1 MKNLLH
7 LIALIGMVFN
17 ASAQTT
23 ITGKVT
29 DSVDGTPLVGVNII
43 IKGTDG
49 GTITDVEGNYSISTS
64 SEKDVLVFSY
74 IGYLSEEVAVL
85 NQSEINISMS
95 IDIQQMDEVI
105 VIGYGS
111 QRKDDITGAVAV
123 VDVDQMS
130 NTYSATLTDQL
141 QGRVAGVAV
150 NTSGKPGS
158 IGDIKIRGASF
169 FGGNNPLYVID
180 GILTGDSPNF
190 NPGDVETVQVLKDAS
205 ASAIYGNRAANG
217 VIIITTKKGKKGDP
231 KINLKA
237 TVGTQSIPSR
247 IELGDNYNWAR
258 IVNAAHDNA
267 EAPRVTKANEEFDP
281 AINTNWQE
289 ELFDN
294 SALTYDVNA
303 SVSAGGENSSVYFS
317 VNNFRQDGAIKGPRF
332 DRLSTRLNTEFK
344 LGKRITIGEH
354 LTIGFSKTDGVAG
367 TVDPEN
373 DGDII
378 TPFSAAFEM
387 LPVIPVYDD
396 SQPSGY
402 GIGEIGKAQTWSEN
416 PIGVMDMFKNTTE
429 NTRILGDIYLN
440 YEITDGLE
448 YRFSLGLNTS
458 FMNFKSYNEAGQIR
472 MATPQFSGLSESRV
486 ETQGIFLENRLSYSK
501 TWGKHNFSVMGAIT
515 EQTGREKVLT
525 ATSVG
530 GYDNEVNFWQLSNS
544 TGSISSGGYEY
555 NSAIRSYL
563 GRLTYDFNK
572 KYYLSASVRHD
583 GSSKFA
589 SENRWGTFPS
599 ISGGWNISNED
610 FFNVSKIDNLKL
622 RGGYGVVGNASIGD
636 YEYTTTIYR
645 TAQGSD
651 VWNPGV
657 NYNLGPTSQ
666 SIIGATR
673 SDELRNPD
681 ISWEELKE
689 TNIGLD
695 LEMFDGQLFITGD
708 YYFGELNDLLAQVP
722 IPGTVGTTERT
733 APSIN
738 AVSMKRNGWEVAI
751 SYRKKSGVFQYA
763 FTANISHSDN
773 EITELGYGLTELAGT
788 VSSKTT
794 ASIGNSVGKF
804 FLLDYQGIYTAQ
816 EILDLPDDFTIQG
829 EKPEVGDAKYRD
841 VSGRDE
847 NGNLTGVPDGKISKD
862 DDRIITGS
870 PVPALQYGLNVD
882 LMYKIFDCAIFIQGV
897 SGRDVYNSYN
907 ALMTS
912 EDFGHFTNYPSYYNP
927 YVDGA
932 GTDPRPHFFQGHGN
946 NQESTRYLENGAYVR
961 LKNVQIG
968 ATIPTKIFENLRLF
982 ISGQNLLTFTNY
994 RGLDPEF
1001 EGDSVFTPGI
1011 DPRAYPNVRTFML
1024 GLDVTF

>member
-1 MKNLLH
+1 MKKLLH
-7 LIALIGMVFN
+7 LIICIGMVSN
-17 ASAQTT
+17 ATAQST
-23 ITGKVT
+23 IKGKVT
-29 DSVDGTPLVGVNII
+29 DSDNGTPLIGVNII
-43 IKGTDG
+43 IKGTDD

-64 SEKDVLVFSY
+64 GEQDVLVFSY
-74 IGYLSEEVAVL
+74 IGYLSEEVEVL

-95 IDIQQMDEVI
+95 VDIQQMEEVV

-123 VDVDQMS
+123 VDVDQMN
-130 NTYSATLTDQL
+130 NTYSATVTDQL

-158 IGDIKIRGASF
+158 VGDIKIRGASF

-190 NPGDVETVQVLKDAS
+190 NPSDVESLQVLKDAS

-231 KINLKA
+231 KINLN
-237 TVGTQSIPSR
+237 TTIGTQTIPSR

-258 IVNAAHDNA
+258 IINAAHDNA
-267 EAPRVTKANEEFDP
+267 GAPRVSKANEDFDP
-281 AINTNWQE
+281 SINTNWQE
-289 ELFDN
+289 ELFN
-294 SALTYDVNA
+294 NYALTYNINA

-317 VNNFRQDGAIKGPRF
+317 VNNFRQDGAIEGPRF
-332 DRLSTRLNTEFK
+332 DRISTRLNTEFK
-344 LGKRITIGEH
+344 LGKRVTIGEH
-354 LTIGFSKTDGVAG
+354 FTIGYSKTDGVAG
-367 TVDPEN
+367 TVNPEN

-387 LPVIPVYDD
+387 LPVIPVYD
-396 SQPSGY
+396 STQPSGY
-402 GIGEIGKAQTWSEN
+402 GIGEIGEAQTWSEN

-440 YEITDGLE
+440 YEITDGLVF
-448 YRFSLGLNTS
+448 RFSLGLNSS
-458 FMNFKSYNEAGQIR
+458 FINFNSYNEAGQIR
-472 MATPQFSGLSESRV
+472 MATPQFSGLTESRV
-486 ETQGIFLENRLSYSK
+486 ETQGIFLENRLSYTK
-501 TWGKHNFSVMGAIT
+501 TWGKHNFSIMGAIT
-515 EQTGREKVLT
+515 EQKGREKVFS

-544 TGSISSGGYEY
+544 TGSISTEGFEY

-563 GRLTYDFNK
+563 GRLTYDFDK
-572 KYYLSASVRHD
+572 KYFVSASIRHD

-599 ISGGWNISNED
+599 ISGGWNISNEN
-610 FFNVSKIDNLKL
+610 FFNISIINILKL
-622 RGGYGVVGNASIGD
+622 RGGFGVVGNASIGD
-636 YEYTTTIYR
+636 YEYTTTVYR
-645 TAQGSD
+645 TATG
-651 VWNPGV
+651 GV
-657 NYNLGPTSQ
+657 NYNLGPVSQ
-666 SIIGATR
+666 SVIGATR
-673 SDELRNPD
+673 SDQLRNPNV
-681 ISWEELKE
+681 SWEELRE

-733 APSIN
+733 SPSIN
-738 AVSMKRNGWEVAI
+738 AVSMTRNGWEAAI
-751 SYRKKSGVFQYA
+751 SYRKKTGVFRYA
-763 FTANISHSDN
+763 ITANLSHSDN
-773 EITELGYGLTELAGT
+773 EITELGYGLTELVGT
-788 VSSKTT
+788 DVSSKTT
-794 ASIGNSVGKF
+794 ARIGYSVGKF
-804 FLLDYQGIYTAQ
+804 YLLDYLGIYSAQ
-816 EILDLPDDFTIQG
+816 EILSLPDDFTIQG
-829 EKPEVGDAKYRD
+829 ERPEVGDAKYRD
-841 VSGRDE
+841 VNGRDE
-847 NGNLTGVPDGKISKD
+847 NGNLTGEPDGKISKD
-862 DDRIITGS
+862 DDRIITGT
-870 PVPALQYGLNVD
+870 PVPALQYGLNIE
-882 LMYKIFDCAIFIQGV
+882 LFYKIFDCAIFFQGV
-897 SGRDVYNSYN
+897 SGRDIYNSYD

-927 YVDGA
+927 YIDGV

-946 NQESTRYLENGAYVR
+946 NQESTRYLENGAYLR

-994 RGLDPEF
+994 EGLDPEF
-1001 EGDSVFTPGI
+1001 EGDSVFTPGL
-1011 DPRAYPNVRTFML
+1011 DPRSYPNLRTYML